1 MVLEQDILPYLQWF
15 LGGADSLGALPRFL
29 LIVLG
34 LGLLG
39 LVGGYV
45 MAAARHGLLRGG
57 DITYRT
63 VSAGFRELFEMS
75 PRRIWALARLAMK
88 EAWRKRVWV
97 ALAVFVV
104 ILIFAG
110 WFLKTDHQ
118 DPAKLYISFVLTAT
132 TYLVLGIALLLSA
145 FSLPGDFKSKTIY
158 TVVTKPVRSGEIV
171 LGRILGF
178 TLIGTLLLATMA
190 VCSYVFVTRS
200 LGHTHTVEI
209 SSVKTVAGGEGASE
223 GQTSRE
229 GYHRHDIE
237 LNMGDKADQAL
248 SNHGHFHAIE
258 KRGEDYRV
266 LQAEGFMR
274 ARVPSW
280 GALEYLDRQG
290 VAKSRGI
297 SVGSEWTY
305 RSFITGGSQAA
316 AIWTFNNVQPPS
328 FLNDSEVEEKHKG
341 LPIGLIVRVF
351 RTHKGIIGKAIGG
364 SIQVRNPETGL
375 TSEIDY
381 FSAVDAKVDEQNIPR
396 KLTST
401 EGEKIDLYED
411 IVSKNGQLQIVVQC
425 LEKGQYFGFAKPDCY
440 LRLPDGS
447 PELNFIKVYL
457 SIWVQMVIV
466 IAIGV
471 AASTLLSGPV
481 AMLLTVA
488 FILLGFF
495 RDFFVGVATGQ
506 LGSGTTLYG
515 GGPIE
520 SLVRILTQQ
529 NVMSPL
535 KAGGAE
541 PVIQGVDGVLRF
553 LMQSIAQVLPDF
565 SAFSTVNFAAYGYDV
580 PADRVFQDLTTCFAY
595 IVGLAIIGY
604 FLLRTREV
612 AK

>member
-15 LGGADSLGALPRFL
+15 LGNGDMLGALPRFL
-29 LIVLG
+29 LIALSIAILG
-34 LGLLG
+34 LFVGY
-39 LVGGYV
+39 LV
-45 MAAARHGLLRGG
+45 AAARHGLLRGG

-63 VSAGFRELFEMS
+63 VSAGFRELLEMS
-75 PRRIWALARLAMK
+75 PRRIWALARLAVK
-88 EAWRKRVWV
+88 EAWRRRVWV

-104 ILIFAG
+104 ILMFAG

-145 FSLPGDFKSKTIY
+145 FSLPSDFKSKTIY
-158 TVVTKPVRSGEIV
+158 TIVTKPVRSGEII

-178 TLIGTLLLATMA
+178 TIIGTLLLTTMA

-200 LGHTHTVEI
+200 LSHTHAVEL
-209 SSVKTVAGGEGASE
+209 SSLKKLPGGGTEGRTTLDS
-223 GQTSRE
+223 
-229 GYHRHDIE
+229 YHRHFLE
-237 LNMGDKADQAL
+237 LDVEGAENQAL
-248 SNHGHFHAIE
+248 SNHGHYHPIE
-258 KRGEDYRV
+258 KRGENYRV
-266 LQAEGFMR
+266 LQAENFIR
-274 ARVPSW
+274 ARVPRW
-280 GALEYLDRQG
+280 GTLSFLDRQG
-290 VAKSRGI
+290 LPKERGI

-305 RSFITGGSQAA
+305 RSFIEGNSQAA
-316 AIWTFNNVQPPS
+316 AIWQFDNVQPPPYLDDPEIS
-328 FLNDSEVEEKHKG
+328 DEEKG

-364 SIQVRNPETGL
+364 SIQVRNPETL
-375 TSEIDY
+375 VTSEIDY
-381 FSAVDAKVDEQNIPR
+381 FPAVDAKVDEQTIPR

-401 EGEKIDLYED
+401 EGKEIDLYED
-411 IVSKNGQLQIVVQC
+411 ILQNGRLEIIVQC
-425 LEKGQYFGFAKPDCY
+425 LESGQYFGFAKPDCY

-447 PELNFIKVYL
+447 PILNFVKVYL

-471 AASTLLSGPV
+471 SASALLSGPV
-481 AMLLTVA
+481 AMLLTVS

-495 RDFFVGVATGQ
+495 REFFVGVATG
-506 LGSGTTLYG
+506 TEYG
-515 GGPIE
+515 GGPVE
-520 SLVRILTQQ
+520 SLVRLITQQ

-541 PVIQGVDGVLRF
+541 SIVQGIDVVLQGIM
-553 LMQSIAQVLPDF
+553 LSVAQVLPDF

-580 PADRVFQDLTTCFAY
+580 PPDRVFQDLTTCLAY
-595 IVGLAIIGY
+595 IVGLAVVGY

>member
-15 LGGADSLGALPRFL
+15 LGGADSLGALPRFF

-34 LGLLG
+34 IGLLG
-39 LVGGYV
+39 LVGGYILS
-45 MAAARHGLLRGG
+45 AARHGLLRGG

-88 EAWRKRVWV
+88 EAWRRRVWV
-97 ALAVFVV
+97 ALAVFVI
-104 ILIFAG
+104 ILLFAG

-158 TVVTKPVRSGEIV
+158 TIVTKPVRSGEII

-178 TLIGTLLLATMA
+178 SLIGTLLLILMA
-190 VCSYVFVTRS
+190 VFSYVFVTRS
-200 LGHTHTVEI
+200 LGHTHVVEH
-209 SSVKTVAGGEGASE
+209 SSIKTIEGAITE
-223 GQTSRE
+223 GQTSLE
-229 GYHRHDIE
+229 AYHRHDIE
-237 LNMGDKADQAL
+237 TGDDDEIAAL
-248 SNHGHFHAIE
+248 SNHGHFHSIE
-258 KRGEDYRV
+258 PRGEDYRV
-266 LQAEGFMR
+266 LQAEDFMR
-274 ARVPSW
+274 ARVPRW
-280 GALEYLDRQG
+280 GSLEYLDRQG
-290 VAKSRGI
+290 VSKKRGI

-305 RSFITGGSQAA
+305 RSFIEGSSQAA
-316 AIWTFNNVQPPS
+316 AIWTFDNITPPPY
-328 FLNDSEVEEKHKG
+328 LDDPNVEEKDKG

-351 RTHKGIIGKAIGG
+351 RTHKGVIGKAITG

-375 TSEIDY
+375 SSQLIP
-381 FSAVDAKVDEQNIPR
+381 FGAIDAKVDERTIAR
-396 KLTST
+396 KQTSSA
-401 EGEKIDLYED
+401 EDGSEIDLYED
-411 IVSKNGQLQIVVQC
+411 LVSENGQLQVVVQC
-425 LEKGQYFGFAKPDCY
+425 LERGQYFGFAKPDCY
-440 LRLPDGS
+440 LSLPDGS
-447 PELNFIKVYL
+447 PVVNFIKVYL

-471 AASTLLSGPV
+471 ASSALLSGPV
-481 AMLLTVA
+481 AMLFTVS

-506 LGSGTTLYG
+506 LGSGGTLYG

-520 SLVRILTQQ
+520 SLVRIVTQQ

-541 PVIQGVDGVLRF
+541 PIIKGFDGVLQF

-580 PADRVFQDLTTCFAY
+580 PIDRVLQDLTTCLAY
-595 IVGLAIIGY
+595 IVGLAVIGY

>member
-15 LGGADSLGALPRFL
+15 LGNSEMLGALPRFL

-34 LGLLG
+34 IALLGLLG
-39 LVGGYV
+39 GYLV
-45 MAAARHGLLRGG
+45 AAARHGVLRGG

-63 VSAGFRELFEMS
+63 VSGGFRELFEMS

-88 EAWRKRVWV
+88 EAWRRRVWV
-97 ALAVFVV
+97 ALAVFVI

-118 DPAKLYISFVLTAT
+118 DPARLYISFVLTAT

-158 TVVTKPVRSGEIV
+158 TIVTKPVRSGEIV

-190 VCSYVFVTRS
+190 ICSYIFVTRS
-200 LGHTHTVEI
+200 LQHTHIVELN
-209 SSVKTVAGGEGASE
+209 SVKNLSGEEGFE
-223 GQTSRE
+223 GQTSLDA
-229 GYHRHDIE
+229 YHRHFIE
-237 LNMGDKADQAL
+237 LDAEKNGDAL
-248 SNHGHFHAIE
+248 GNHGHFHAIE
-258 KRGEDYRV
+258 SRGENLVVDS
-266 LQAEGFMR
+266 AEGFLR
-274 ARVPSW
+274 ARVPRW
-280 GALEYLDRQG
+280 GTLGYLDRQG
-290 VAKSRGI
+290 VAKERGI

-305 RSFITGGSQAA
+305 RSFIEGGSQAA
-316 AIWTFNNVQPPS
+316 AIWTFNDIAPPAENS
-328 FLNDSEVEEKHKG
+328 SLAEEDEG

-351 RTHKGIIGKAIGG
+351 RTHKGIIGKPITG
-364 SIQVRNPETGL
+364 SIQVRNPETEL
-375 TSEIDY
+375 TSELIP
-381 FSAVDAKVDEQNIPR
+381 FGALDAKVDEKVIPR
-396 KLTST
+396 KLTGSN
-401 EGEKIDLYED
+401 GEKIDLYD
-411 IVSKNGQLQIVVQC
+411 DLVSDNGQLQIVVQC
-425 LEKGQYFGFAKPDCY
+425 LERGQYFGFAKPDCY

-447 PELNFIKVYL
+447 PGWNFVKVYL

-471 AASTLLSGPV
+471 AASALLSGPV
-481 AMLLTVA
+481 AMLFTVA

-495 RDFFVGVATGQ
+495 RDFFVGVATGFM
-506 LGSGTTLYG
+506 GSGGKYYG
-515 GGPIE
+515 GGPVE
-520 SLVRILTQQ
+520 SLVRLVTQQ

-541 PVIQGVDGVLRF
+541 PVVQGVDSVFQF
-553 LMQSIAQVLPDF
+553 LMQSLAQVLPDF
-565 SAFSTVNFAAYGYDV
+565 SAFSTVNFAAYGYNV
-580 PADRVFQDLTTCFAY
+580 PNDRVFQDLTTCLAY
-595 IVGLAIIGY
+595 IVGLAVIGY

>member
-1 MVLEQDILPYLQWF
+1 MVLEQDILPYLQWL
-15 LGGADSLGALPRFL
+15 LGGSDVLGALPRFF

-39 LVGGYV
+39 LLGGYI

-63 VSAGFRELFEMS
+63 VSAGFRELFEIS

-88 EAWRKRVWV
+88 EAWRRRVWV
-97 ALAVFVV
+97 ALAIFVI

-200 LGHTHTVEI
+200 LAHTHTVE
-209 SSVKTVAGGEGASE
+209 SSTVKKMSGSEGASE
-223 GQTSRE
+223 GRTTRD
-229 GYHRHDIE
+229 GYHRHFIE
-237 LNMGDKADQAL
+237 LGRSEQDDQAL
-248 SNHGHFHAIE
+248 SNHGHYHPIE
-258 KRGEDYRV
+258 QRGDDYRV
-266 LQAEGFMR
+266 LQAENFMR
-274 ARVPSW
+274 ARVPRW
-280 GALEYLDRQG
+280 GKLEYLDRQG
-290 VAKSRGI
+290 VSKKRGI

-305 RSFITGGSQAA
+305 RSFIEGGSQAS
-316 AIWTFNNVQPPS
+316 AIWTFDGVRPPS
-328 FLNDSEVEEKHKG
+328 FLNDPEVEEKYKG
-341 LPIGLIVRVF
+341 LPIGIIVRVF
-351 RTHKGIIGKAIGG
+351 RTHKGTIGKPIGG

-381 FSAVDAKVDEQNIPR
+381 FSAVDAKVDEQIIPR

-401 EGEKIDLYED
+401 EGDKMDLYED
-411 IVSKNGQLQIVVQC
+411 FVSNGKLQIVVQC
-425 LEKGQYFGFAKPDCY
+425 MERGQYFGFAKPDCY
-440 LRLPDGS
+440 MRLPDGS
-447 PELNFIKVYL
+447 PVINFIKVYL

-481 AMLLTVA
+481 AMLLTVS

-520 SLVRILTQQ
+520 SLIRILTQQ

-541 PVIQGVDGVLRF
+541 SAVQGADGVLRF

-565 SAFSTVNFAAYGYDV
+565 SAFSTVDFAAYGYDV
-580 PADRVFQDLTTCFAY
+580 PADRVFQDLTTCLAY
-595 IVGLAIIGY
+595 VVGLSVIGY

-612 AK
+612 AR

>member
-34 LGLLG
+34 IGLLG

-45 MAAARHGLLRGG
+45 MAAARHGVLRGG

-88 EAWRKRVWV
+88 EAWRRRVWV
-97 ALAVFVV
+97 ALAIFVI
-104 ILIFAG
+104 ILMFAG

-158 TVVTKPVRSGEIV
+158 TIVTKPVRSGEIV

-178 TLIGTLLLATMA
+178 TLIGTFLLVTMA

-200 LGHTHTVEI
+200 LGHTHVVER
-209 SSVKTVAGGEGASE
+209 SSVKLLPGGEGASE
-223 GQTSRE
+223 GQTSLE
-229 GYHRHDIE
+229 SYHRHFVHLD
-237 LNMGDKADQAL
+237 ADHRGEAE
-248 SNHGHFHAIE
+248 SNHGHFHYVE
-258 KRGEDYRV
+258 PRGEDFRV
-266 LQAEGFMR
+266 LPAEGFMR
-274 ARVPSW
+274 ARVPRW
-280 GALEYLDRQG
+280 GSLAYLDRQG
-290 VAKSRGI
+290 VSKERGI

-305 RSFITGGSQAA
+305 RSFIEGSSQAA
-316 AIWTFNNVQPPS
+316 AIWTFDNIAPPKPGENS
-328 FLNDSEVEEKHKG
+328 SDSDEEEG

-351 RTHKGIIGKAIGG
+351 RTHKGVIGKPITGA
-364 SIQVRNPETGL
+364 IQVRNPDTGL
-375 TSEIDY
+375 SSDLIP
-381 FSAVDAKVDEQNIPR
+381 FGALDAKVDERIISR

-401 EGEKIDLYED
+401 EGAKIDLYDD
-411 IVSKNGQLQIVVQC
+411 IVSNGRLQIVVQC

-447 PELNFIKVYL
+447 PVLNFIKVYL

-481 AMLLTVA
+481 ALLLTVS

-495 RDFFVGVATGQ
+495 REFFVGVATG
-506 LGSGTTLYG
+506 TEYG

-520 SLVRILTQQ
+520 SLVRLVTQQ

-535 KAGGAE
+535 KAGGVE
-541 PVIQGVDGVLRF
+541 PAIQGVDGVLKF
-553 LMQSIAQVLPDF
+553 LMQSLAQVLPDF
-565 SAFSTVNFAAYGYDV
+565 SSFSTVDFAAYGYDV
-580 PADRVFQDLTTCFAY
+580 PADRVFQDLTTCLAY
-595 IVGLAIIGY
+595 IVGLAVIGY

>member
-1 MVLEQDILPYLQWF
+1 MVLEQDILPYLQWL
-15 LGGADSLGALPRFL
+15 LGGSDVLGALPRFF

-39 LVGGYV
+39 LLGGYI

-63 VSAGFRELFEMS
+63 VSAGFRELFEIS

-88 EAWRKRVWV
+88 EAWRRRVWV
-97 ALAVFVV
+97 ALAIFVI

-200 LGHTHTVEI
+200 LAHTHTVESSTVKKI
-209 SSVKTVAGGEGASE
+209 SGDEGASE
-223 GQTSRE
+223 GRTTRD
-229 GYHRHDIE
+229 GYHRHFIE
-237 LNMGDKADQAL
+237 LGRSEQDDKAL
-248 SNHGHFHAIE
+248 SNHGHYHPIE
-258 KRGEDYRV
+258 QRGDDYRV
-266 LQAEGFMR
+266 LQAENFMR
-274 ARVPSW
+274 ARVPRW
-280 GALEYLDRQG
+280 GKLEYLDRQG
-290 VAKSRGI
+290 VSKKRGI

-305 RSFITGGSQAA
+305 RSFIEGGSQAS
-316 AIWTFNNVQPPS
+316 AIWTFDGVRPPS
-328 FLNDSEVEEKHKG
+328 FLNDPEVEEKYKG

-351 RTHKGIIGKAIGG
+351 RTHKGTIGKAIGG

-381 FSAVDAKVDEQNIPR
+381 FRAVDAKVDEQIIPR

-401 EGEKIDLYED
+401 EEEKIDLYED
-411 IVSKNGQLQIVVQC
+411 LVSNGKVQIVVQC
-425 LEKGQYFGFAKPDCY
+425 MERGQYFGFAKPDCY
-440 LRLPDGS
+440 MRLPDGS
-447 PELNFIKVYL
+447 PVVNFIKVYL

-481 AMLLTVA
+481 AMLLTVS

-520 SLVRILTQQ
+520 SLIRILTQQ

-541 PVIQGVDGVLRF
+541 SAVQGADGVLRF

-565 SAFSTVNFAAYGYDV
+565 SAFSTVDFAAYGYDV
-580 PADRVFQDLTTCFAY
+580 PADRVFQDLTTCLAY
-595 IVGLAIIGY
+595 VVGLSVIGY

-612 AK
+612 AR

>member
-1 MVLEQDILPYLQWF
+1 MVLEQDILPYLQWL
-15 LGGADSLGALPRFL
+15 LGGADTFGALPRFL
-29 LIVLG
+29 LVVLG
-34 LGLLG
+34 IGLLG
-39 LVGGYV
+39 LVGGYIV
-45 MAAARHGLLRGG
+45 AAARHGLLRGG

-88 EAWRKRVWV
+88 EAWRRRVWV
-97 ALAVFVV
+97 ALAVFIV
-104 ILIFAG
+104 ILVFAG

-178 TLIGTLLLATMA
+178 SLIGSLLLVTMA

-200 LGHTHTVEI
+200 LGHTHVVEI
-209 SSVKTVAGGEGASE
+209 GSIKTLPGGEGATE
-223 GQTSRE
+223 GRTSRE
-229 GYHRHDIE
+229 AYHRHFIE
-237 LNMGDKADQAL
+237 ADAEKNGL
-248 SNHGHFHAIE
+248 AISNHGHFHRLE
-258 KRGEDYRV
+258 PRGDDLRV
-266 LQAEGFMR
+266 LQAEDFMR
-274 ARVPSW
+274 ARVPRW
-280 GALEYLDRQG
+280 GTLQFLNRQG
-290 VAKSRGI
+290 VGKERGI

-305 RSFITGGSQAA
+305 RSFIEGSSQAA
-316 AIWTFNNVQPPS
+316 AVWTFDRISPPR
-328 FLNDSEVEEKHKG
+328 FLDNPDFSDEEKG

-351 RTHKGIIGKAIGG
+351 RTHKGVIGKPITG

-375 TSEIDY
+375 SSELIP
-381 FSAVDAKVDEQNIPR
+381 FGALDAKVDERNIPR

-411 IVSKNGQLQIVVQC
+411 IVSNGQLQIVVQC
-425 LEKGQYFGFAKPDCY
+425 LERGQYFGFAKPDCY

-447 PELNFIKVYL
+447 PVVNFIKVYL

-471 AASTLLSGPV
+471 SVSTLLSGPV
-481 AMLLTVA
+481 AMLFTVS
-488 FILLGFF
+488 FIMLGFF

-515 GGPIE
+515 GGPLE
-520 SLVRILTQQ
+520 SLVRIVTQQ

-541 PVIQGVDGVLRF
+541 PAIQGVDSVLRF
-553 LMQSIAQVLPDF
+553 LMQSLAQVLPDF
-565 SAFSTVNFAAYGYDV
+565 SSFSTVNFAAYGYDV
-580 PADRVFQDLTTCFAY
+580 PAERVFQDLTVCLAY
-595 IVGLAIIGY
+595 IAGLAVIGY

>member
-15 LGGADSLGALPRFL
+15 LGGAESLGALPRFL

-34 LGLLG
+34 VGLLG

-45 MAAARHGLLRGG
+45 VSAARHGLLRGG

-75 PRRIWALARLAMK
+75 PRRIWALARLAMQ
-88 EAWRKRVWV
+88 EAWRRRVWV
-97 ALAVFVV
+97 ALAVFLI

-132 TYLVLGIALLLSA
+132 TFLVLGIALLLSA

-158 TVVTKPVRSGEIV
+158 TVVTKPVRSGEII

-178 TLIGTLLLATMA
+178 ALIGTALLATMG

-200 LGHTHTVEI
+200 LGHTHVVEL
-209 SSVKTVAGGEGASE
+209 STVKTLPGSE
-223 GQTSRE
+223 GLFEGRTSRDA
-229 GYHRHDIE
+229 YHRHFLE
-237 LNMGDKADQAL
+237 ADAEKNGVAL
-248 SNHGHFHAIE
+248 SNHGHHHPIE
-258 KRGEDYRV
+258 PRGDDHRV
-266 LQAEGFMR
+266 LPAEGFMR
-274 ARVPSW
+274 ARVPRW
-280 GALEYLDRQG
+280 GNLKFLDRQG
-290 VAKSRGI
+290 VSKERGI

-305 RSFITGGSQAA
+305 RSFIDGSSQAA
-316 AIWTFNNVQPPS
+316 AIWTFDNISAPPA
-328 FLNDSEVEEKHKG
+328 DSTSASEDEEG
-341 LPIGLIVRVF
+341 LAIGLIVRVF
-351 RTHKGIIGKAIGG
+351 RTHKGVIGKPITGA
-364 SIQVRNPETGL
+364 IQVRNPETGL
-375 TSEIDY
+375 SSDLIP
-381 FSAVDAKVDEQNIPR
+381 FGALDAKVDERIISR

-411 IVSKNGQLQIVVQC
+411 IVHNGKLQIVVQC
-425 LEKGQYFGFAKPDCY
+425 LERGQYFGFAKPDCY

-447 PELNFIKVYL
+447 PVLNFIKVYL

-471 AASTLLSGPV
+471 AASALLSGPV
-481 AMLLTVA
+481 AMLLTVS

-495 RDFFVGVATGQ
+495 RGFFVGVATG
-506 LGSGTTLYG
+506 SEYG

-520 SLVRILTQQ
+520 SLVRIVTQQ

-541 PVIQGVDGVLRF
+541 PAIQGVDGILKF
-553 LMQSIAQVLPDF
+553 LMQSLAQVLPDF
-565 SAFSTVNFAAYGYDV
+565 SAFSTVDFAAYGYDV
-580 PADRVFQDLTTCFAY
+580 PIDRVFQDLTTCLAY
-595 IVGLAIIGY
+595 IVGLAVVGY